1 MSQGLWQLLIDGQEN
16 IGSVVMLL
24 LMLSITVAYSRVTLK
39 QNFWRWRD
47 RVMEI
52 RLTRRISGV
61 FFCCSI

>member
-24 LMLSITVAYSRVTLK
+24 LMLGITVAYSRVTLK